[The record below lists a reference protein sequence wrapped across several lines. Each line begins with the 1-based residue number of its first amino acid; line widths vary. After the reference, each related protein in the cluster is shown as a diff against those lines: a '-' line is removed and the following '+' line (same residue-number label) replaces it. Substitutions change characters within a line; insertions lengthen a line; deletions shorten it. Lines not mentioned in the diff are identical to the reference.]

1 MEIWSLYLSLHT
13 LDNVFS
19 TYNALDTFVENVTVG
34 WAREIGRAMRD
45 SIWIRKEEDKQ
56 LYVAPNPI
64 PNALILFLIDV
75 ARVN

>member
-1 MEIWSLYLSLHT
+1 MYLSLHT

-34 WAREIGRAMRD
+34 WAREIGRSMRD
-45 SIWIRKEEDKQ
+45 NIWVQRKEKQ